1 MPTSLSR
8 SEGDIHADGNP
19 HIHTDPVNAI
29 IIARNI
35 LTGLRRV
42 SPDNAATFTARE
54 QDFERRVLEATIGA
68 DLVNVLTAPV
78 AYDLLKSDKLYDFLG
93 TKQYQGKPLLD
104 RLGGW
109 MKEAQVFRG
118 KEIAC
123 YHKEWAYF
131 SNRYQVTCAEYIE
144 AKPGIPPTPGHVQ
157 EVIALM
163 KQRKIRVLFASNYFD
178 RNQIRQV
185 AQRTGAQAVDRA
197 GEHQRRA
204 GRQHLL
210 RPHERLGERPRVRP
224 SREALL
230 MDLSLFLPP
239 LAACLV
245 IVAIHSY
252 LGLHVIAREVIFVDL
267 SLAQMAALGSAV
279 AILAGSQ
286 PDSTAVV
293 PLRARLHH
301 HRRGALRA
309 HAHAGEGPRA
319 AGGVHRHRLRR
330 RLGGGDPG
338 GRPDSARR
346 RGDQGHPGGQP
357 AVGELA
363 GHRPA
368 GRGLRRHRRAFTG
381 CSAAGSSRSRS
392 SPRPRSPTA
401 GASAGGIS
409 CST

>member
-1 MPTSLSR
+1 MPTPPMLTALLGLATLLAWPAGAVARPEPAAPPVKVVTSLTTYGAIAREIVGDKGTVTSIAQGDEDPHFVQPKPSFVAVLRDADVFVTTGLDLELWVPALLDRANNRKVSEGGPGYVTAYTGIHLLEVPTSLSR

-68 DLVNVLTAPV
+68 DLVHLLTAPV

-131 SNRYQVTCAEYIE
+131 SDRYQVTCAEYIE

-185 AQRTGAQAVDRA
+185 AERTGAQAVIVPENTHGAPGVNTYFD
-197 GEHQRRA
+197 
-204 GRQHLL
+204 
-210 RPHERLGERPRVRP
+210 
-224 SREALL
+224 L
-230 MDLSLFLPP
+230 MNAWVNG
-239 LAACLV
+239 LAA
-245 IVAIHSY
+245 AFK
-252 LGLHVIAREVIFVDL
+252 G
-267 SLAQMAALGSAV
+267 
-279 AILAGSQ
+279 
-286 PDSTAVV
+286 
-293 PLRARLHH
+293 
-301 HRRGALRA
+301 GA
-309 HAHAGEGPRA
+309 
-319 AGGVHRHRLRR
+319 
-330 RLGGGDPG
+330 
-338 GRPDSARR
+338 
-346 RGDQGHPGGQP
+346 
-357 AVGELA
+357 
-363 GHRPA
+363 
-368 GRGLRRHRRAFTG
+368 T
-381 CSAAGSSRSRS
+381 
-392 SPRPRSPTA
+392 
-401 GASAGGIS
+401 
-409 CST
+409 